1 MAEKLKFLKYVLF
14 NTKFELHSYLS
25 NNKLLQIST
34 LEGTN
39 SIKSQ
44 EVKRGDSLEF
54 CNKQMT

>member
-14 NTKFELHSYLS
+14 DTKFELHSFLN

-39 SIKSQ
+39 SISQ
-44 EVKRGDSLEF
+44 EVKTGDSLQF
-54 CNKQMT
+54 CNKEVT

>member
-14 NTKFELHSYLS
+14 DTKFELHSYLS
-25 NNKLLQIST
+25 NNKLLQST